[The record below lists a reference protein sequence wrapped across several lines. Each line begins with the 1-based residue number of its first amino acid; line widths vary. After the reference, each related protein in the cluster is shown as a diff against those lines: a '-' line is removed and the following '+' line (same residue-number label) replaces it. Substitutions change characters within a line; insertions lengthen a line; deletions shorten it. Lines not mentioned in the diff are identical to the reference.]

1 MSGRLRHC
9 PLGFATIRF
18 KLKTAFI
25 NDRIN
30 MTFWVSLFTF
40 QKVAC
45 FLDAFYH
52 DILLADGLGTYGQ
65 WKVSNLILNPKF
77 IECLAT
83 V

>member
-1 MSGRLRHC
+1 
-9 PLGFATIRF
+9 
-18 KLKTAFI
+18 
-25 NDRIN
+25 

-52 DILLADGLGTYGQ
+52 GILLADGLGTYGH
-65 WKVSNLILNPKF
+65 WKVSSIILNPKF
-77 IECLAT
+77 IACLAT